1 MSKTTITLVAVVTML
16 ALGCISLRLTSAAD
30 VKPLVA
36 DAIRVGTYDSRAIA
50 VAYVHSGWGN
60 ERYEA
65 KKKEM
70 DKAKAA
76 GDTEKIAELKAWGKA
91 QQHKKHLQGFST
103 APVHEYLEKVKKD
116 LPKVAKSA
124 NVDVIVSKWEFDY
137 RSKKAK
143 TVDVTD
149 AIVKLYNPGEKTLKT
164 IEELRKHKPVT
175 EEDMLKHPH

>member
-1 MSKTTITLVAVVTML
+1 MPKTAIALIAILIMLV
-16 ALGCISLRLTSAAD
+16 LGCVSSRFTPAAD
-30 VKPLVA
+30 AKPLAA

-50 VAYVHSGWGN
+50 VAFVHSRWGN

-116 LPKVAKSA
+116 LPKVAKTA

-137 RSKKAK
+137 QRKKIK

-149 AIVKLYNPGEKTLKT
+149 AIVKLYDPSEKTLKT
-164 IEELRKHKPVT
+164 IEQLRKHKPVT
-175 EEDMLKHPH
+175 EEDLLKHPH